1 MYARKDYDKN
11 HTVPAYNNERKAG
24 NFQSGN
30 ARQQARA
37 EVRAELAALEI

>member
-30 ARQQARA
+30 ARQLARA
-37 EVRAELAALEI
+37 VIRAELEELAI